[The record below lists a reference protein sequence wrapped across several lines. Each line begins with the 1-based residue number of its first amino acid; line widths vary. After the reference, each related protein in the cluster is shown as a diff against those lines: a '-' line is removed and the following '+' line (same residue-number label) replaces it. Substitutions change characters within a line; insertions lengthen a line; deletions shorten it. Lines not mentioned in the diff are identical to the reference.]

1 MKKKNHKKENKNKQ
15 TKSKKTQ
22 NNKKAKKNPKKTAHF
37 LNTTVGICIKKPM
50 VNSVIYLLFIGSLT
64 DEGHSRNASW
74 ALNVICTFLLYW
86 CHMLFSYQTGY
97 IMWHSSDNI
106 YPKPEISH
114 LYTMSDQNQ
123 KTGTPNN

>member
-1 MKKKNHKKENKNKQ
+1 
-15 TKSKKTQ
+15 
-22 NNKKAKKNPKKTAHF
+22 
-37 LNTTVGICIKKPM
+37 M
-50 VNSVIYLLFIGSLT
+50 VKSVIYLLFIVSLT

-106 YPKPEISH
+106 YPKPEMSH

-123 KTGTPNN
+123 KTGAPNN